1 MAKLKFERLINVDLK
16 FGETLKVPSDE
27 VWRISVYSTEGRATS
42 INGMSIGYGRYT
54 SIVSAGA
61 AVKNIGPTKIDV
73 IPIQGMAFK
82 EVSNV

>member
-27 VWRISVYSTEGRATS
+27 VWRISVYSSNGRASS
-42 INGMSIGYGRYT
+42 INGMSMGYGKYT
-54 SIVSAGA
+54 GIVSAGA
-61 AVKNIGPTKIDV
+61 VVGNVGPDTKEA

-82 EVSNV
+82 GVSNV

>member
-16 FGETLKVPSDE
+16 MGETIKVPSDE
-27 VWRISVYSTEGRATS
+27 VWRISVYSTQGSASS
-42 INGMSIGYGRYT
+42 INGRSMGYEKYT
-54 SIVSAGA
+54 SIFSAGA
-61 AVKNIGPTKIDV
+61 VVGNIGPLDYQV

>member
-27 VWRISVYSTEGRATS
+27 VWRISVYSSNGSASS
-42 INGMSIGYGRYT
+42 INGMDMGYGKYT
-54 SIVSAGA
+54 GIVSAGA
-61 AVKNIGPTKIDV
+61 IVGNVGPTEINV